1 MKEELDLLELR
12 LEIIETVLKEL
23 QLINIEL
30 YDKLGVV
37 AQQVRAN
44 DS

>member
-1 MKEELDLLELR
+1 LNKELELLELR
-12 LEIIETVLKEL
+12 LEVIEAVLKEL
-23 QLINIEL
+23 QLINTEL

>member
-23 QLINIEL
+23 QLVNAEL

-37 AQQVRAN
+37 AQLVRAN

>member
-37 AQQVRAN
+37 AQQVREN